1 MASSTTRPT
10 ATARAP
16 RVMMLMVRPARPMMV
31 RAVKMDSGMLT
42 AATSVERRLS
52 RNRKMVR
59 TANRAPSR
67 PSRTRPSRDSL
78 MKFAVFEMVSM
89 AMASGCLAMTV
100 AKAACVA
107 SATST
112 VLAPAPLLTMSVS
125 DGWPLVREKPEV
137 LSVDERDG
145 GDLAQGHRLGQ
156 LARRGRLL
164 DRDDLARPAP
174 RASGSGARR

>member
-10 ATARAP
+10 ATARPP

-31 RAVKMDSGMLT
+31 RAVKIDSGMLT

-59 TANRAPSR
+59 TAKKAPSR

-78 MKFAVFEMVSM
+78 MKSAVFEMVST
-89 AMASGCLAMTV
+89 AMASGCCAIDLREGGLGGVGDLHGVGARRP
-100 AKAACVA
+100 C
-107 SATST
+107 SRC
-112 VLAPAPLLTMSVS
+112 SVS

-137 LSVDERDG
+137 LTSTELDG
-145 GDLAQGHRLGQ
+145 RDLAQGHRLGQ
-156 LARRGRLL
+156 LAGDGRL
-164 DRDDLARPAP
+164 A
-174 RASGSGARR
+174 

>member
-1 MASSTTRPT
+1 
-10 ATARAP
+10 
-16 RVMMLMVRPARPMMV
+16 MMV

-59 TANRAPSR
+59 TAKKAPSR

-78 MKFAVFEMVSM
+78 MKFAVFEMVST
-89 AMASGCLAMTV
+89 AMASGCLAMTC

-112 VLAPAPLLTMSVS
+112 VLAPAALLTMRVS
-125 DGWPLVREKPEV
+125 DGWPLVRE
-137 LSVDERDG
+137 
-145 GDLAQGHRLGQ
+145 
-156 LARRGRLL
+156 
-164 DRDDLARPAP
+164 
-174 RASGSGARR
+174 